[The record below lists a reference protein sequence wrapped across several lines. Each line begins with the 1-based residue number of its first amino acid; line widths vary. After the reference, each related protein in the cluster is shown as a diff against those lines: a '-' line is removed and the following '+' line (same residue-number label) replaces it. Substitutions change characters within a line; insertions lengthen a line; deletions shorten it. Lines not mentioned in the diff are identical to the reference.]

1 MSHHL
6 GALDSRAQHA
16 PPSFCWGPVIHSN
29 WGQLLTTLLQM
40 FSWGE
45 YVNTSFHVSKAKAKD
60 RVIVT
65 ACLYII
71 SWECVNVI
79 TCYVTC
85 TLPAPSVLQYPM
97 WVSLCFFNTPVLS
110 IFLVA
115 YWHTVA
121 GATSPSPF
129 LSIKLLPA
137 CCCTKNS
144 LHVPDPNSCAT
155 GASQMFLHSLCLF
168 FLLSFLEQNFWIII
182 KSNGLSPFHQ
192 WAAPL
197 T

>member
-1 MSHHL
+1 MSL
-6 GALDSRAQHA
+6 KQKPRTGL
-16 PPSFCWGPVIHSN
+16 
-29 WGQLLTTLLQM
+29 LLQH
-40 FSWGE
+40 
-45 YVNTSFHVSKAKAKD
+45 VCTSFHESVS
-60 RVIVT
+60 
-65 ACLYII
+65 
-71 SWECVNVI
+71 
-79 TCYVTC
+79 
-85 TLPAPSVLQYPM
+85 TLSHVMSPVPYQYDVCSPAPSVPQYPM

-110 IFLVA
+110 IFFVA
-115 YWHTVA
+115 YWHTLT

-168 FLLSFLEQNFWIII
+168 FLLSFLEQNFWII

-192 WAAPL
+192 WTAPL

>member
-1 MSHHL
+1 MQKPRTGLLS
-6 GALDSRAQHA
+6 QHV
-16 PPSFCWGPVIHSN
+16 C
-29 WGQLLTTLLQM
+29 
-40 FSWGE
+40 
-45 YVNTSFHVSKAKAKD
+45 TSFHESVSTLSH
-60 RVIVT
+60 VL
-65 ACLYII
+65 CHLYLT
-71 SWECVNVI
+71 SMMC
-79 TCYVTC
+79 
-85 TLPAPSVLQYPM
+85 APQHLVFCNTQCGFHY
-97 WVSLCFFNTPVLS
+97 VSLTPQVLS
-110 IFLVA
+110 SFLVA
-115 YWHTVA
+115 YWHTVT

-129 LSIKLLPA
+129 LSIKLLLA

-155 GASQMFLHSLCLF
+155 GASQMFPHSLCLF